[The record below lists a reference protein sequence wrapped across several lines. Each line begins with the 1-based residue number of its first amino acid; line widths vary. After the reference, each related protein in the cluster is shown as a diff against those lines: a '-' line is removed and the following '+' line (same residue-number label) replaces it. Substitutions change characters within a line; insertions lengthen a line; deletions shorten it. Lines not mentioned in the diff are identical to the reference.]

1 MKILF
6 TGGGTLGSVT
16 PLLAVAEEFPKDEKL
31 WLGTR
36 RGPERALVERA
47 GITFRPIPAGKL
59 RRYLS
64 VQTFLDP
71 FRVAAGF
78 FAALGEIRRF
88 RPQVIVTAGGFVG
101 VPVAWAGWMLRV
113 PVVVLHLDIALTLS
127 TRLTSRCASR
137 VLRASEFGV
146 PIRRTIEAARDRR
159 IDKSDGKPIVLVLG
173 GGTGAQSLNEA
184 IVAIA
189 PELAKYARII
199 HMTGGRIDSTG
210 SFAALRMTGQY
221 EPVEFLHE
229 KELAEAYASADIVIS
244 RAGMGAIGEL
254 AVVGIA
260 TILVPFPN
268 SPQEANAE
276 FVHRA
281 GAAIV
286 DPDLRHAVINL
297 LENPTK
303 RSDLA
308 DRFHRL
314 LPTDAR
320 VRLAAIVRSYS
331 SSPMPQPHR
340 HTPS

>member
-1 MKILF
+1 MKIIF

-16 PLLAVAEEFPKDEKL
+16 PLLAVAEEFPQDEKL

-36 RGPERALVERA
+36 SGPERALVERA

-64 VQTFLDP
+64 VQTFFDP
-71 FRVAAGF
+71 LRIAVGF
-78 FAALGEIRRF
+78 FVAVGEIRRF
-88 RPQVIVTAGGFVG
+88 RPHVIVTAGGFVG
-101 VPVAWAGWMLRV
+101 VPVAWAGWVLRV

-146 PIRRTIEAARDRR
+146 PVRRAIESVRRMPTNPPTI
-159 IDKSDGKPIVLVLG
+159 LVLG

-184 IVAIA
+184 IVAIT
-189 PELAKYARII
+189 PELVKRARII
-199 HMTGGRIDSTG
+199 HMTGGRIVRTVSHPNY
-210 SFAALRMTGQY
+210 RQ
-221 EPVEFLHE
+221 VEFLHE
-229 KELAEAYASADIVIS
+229 KELADAYASADIVIS

-254 AVVGIA
+254 SAVGMA
-260 TILVPFPN
+260 TILVPIPGT
-268 SPQEANAE
+268 PQEANAE
-276 FVHRA
+276 FVRRA

-286 DPDLRHAVINL
+286 DSDLQRAVFNL

-320 VRLAAIVRSYS
+320 ARLAAIIRGYS